1 MKRTRTMLV
10 TWVALLVAA
19 GPAAAREPKL
29 LPLPPE
35 RIRMNGYSLVPPD
48 EPGWAMLRRERRG
61 VHTLALGR
69 GDGSAEES
77 YAIVA
82 MLIKTKGYR
91 GPEEFLALVREYV
104 AAGPVPAR
112 YHVRQVETEARAGKA
127 TDCAR
132 THGVVEDFEAA
143 PMFGHQ
149 GVVILEV
156 VGFFCAHPDD
166 RRVLV
171 YVGLSQRYHPEHRD
185 TALVEK
191 AERLFASL
199 EFSGL

>member
-1 MKRTRTMLV
+1 MKRTGTMLV

-61 VHTLALGR
+61 VHTLLLGR

-91 GPEEFLALVREYV
+91 DPDEFLALFPAIETPGPSTARFTIRQHEL
-104 AAGPVPAR
+104 AMQAGR
-112 YHVRQVETEARAGKA
+112 A

-132 THGVVEDFEAA
+132 AHTVIEDVEAA
-143 PMFGHQ
+143 PMFGGQ
-149 GVVILEV
+149 GVVILEI
-156 VGFFCAHPDD
+156 VGFFCAHPED

-185 TALVEK
+185 AALVEK